1 MTEERMI
8 TMLYAF
14 KENCPDDKIKEI
26 VDTAIKAIKFKKQA
40 LTKIDDLIKKESQS
54 IEQMPKN
61 IDFHLAVRRGL
72 ILAKQV
78 MTDDEKKG
86 D

>member
-8 TMLYAF
+8 VLLYAF
-14 KENCPDDKIKEI
+14 KENSPDDKIKEI
-26 VDTAIKAIKFKKQA
+26 ADTAIKAIRFKEQT
-40 LTKIDDLIKKESQS
+40 LTKIDDLIKKENQS
-54 IEQMPKN
+54 IEQISKN